1 MHRSRTKGWQMP
13 FDILRKILKEI
24 SKYWHLFL
32 HTLINLLV
40 SFKAEGLMRV
50 LIAEDEPDICYTYKI
65 ALESRSHEAVISQDG
80 NESIEIYR
88 REFLTSQHYNQN
100 SDQHG
105 GLGNNIIKHNIVENN
120 IKAGG
125 RANTS
130 ADTVRL
136 STETGSS
143 RHHIYSPFDA
153 VVLDYRI
160 PGKDGL
166 YVAKEILELNPEQRI
181 IFASAYVK
189 ETLEDSVKKLGT
201 VVELIQKPFDADV
214 LVDTIEDKEA
224 QEGVKILMRNLI
236 HTNKRTENKSNNN
249 DYGDYHYDDDDIN
262 QHDDHGYEED
272 KEFEPSLDQLADLFE
287 GLRRIQKG
295 RTF

>member
-1 MHRSRTKGWQMP
+1 
-13 FDILRKILKEI
+13 
-24 SKYWHLFL
+24 
-32 HTLINLLV
+32 
-40 SFKAEGLMRV
+40 MRV
-50 LIAEDEPDICYTYKI
+50 LIAEDEPDICHTYKI
-65 ALESRSHEAVISQDG
+65 ALESRNHEAVISQDG
-80 NESIEIYR
+80 NESLEIYK
-88 REFLTSQHYNQN
+88 REFLASQHYNQI
-100 SDQHG
+100 SDQQG
-105 GLGNNIIKHNIVENN
+105 DLDNNMIKNNIVENN
-120 IKAGG
+120 IRAGG
-125 RANTS
+125 RANTGT
-130 ADTVRL
+130 DTVTI
-136 STETGSS
+136 STATGSS
-143 RHHIYSPFDA
+143 RHHVYSPFDA
-153 VVLDYRI
+153 VILDYRI

-166 YVAKEILELNPEQRI
+166 HVAKEILELNPKQRI
-181 IFASAYVK
+181 IFASAYIK

-236 HTNKRTENKSNNN
+236 HTNKRTENKSINN
-249 DYGDYHYDDDDIN
+249 DYGDYHSDDDDFN